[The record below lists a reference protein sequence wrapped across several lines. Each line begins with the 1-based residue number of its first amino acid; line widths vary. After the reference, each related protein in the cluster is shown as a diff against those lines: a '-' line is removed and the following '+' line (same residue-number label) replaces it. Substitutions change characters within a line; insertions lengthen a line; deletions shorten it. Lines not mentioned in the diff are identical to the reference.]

1 MLEPFAKCLA
11 TSNDFRLKKEIRQQI
26 FTYFIKQSDEGLDY
40 EASGAENPKQ
50 QIRNFNDTG
59 IKKRKHK
66 KKVVQESESEEEE
79 EEEEEEAEEEA
90 EAEQEV
96 QKDEEEDA
104 EIGGSDDGDD
114 AMEVEESNVDWGA
127 KDPRAGGV
135 DVVLPQLKP
144 DYAELADMLFRIASD
159 KAIRSKNRKS
169 LYHLVKW

>member
-11 TSNDFRLKKEIRQQI
+11 TSNDFRLKKEIRQQV
-26 FTYFIKQSDEGLDY
+26 FTYLIKQSDEALDY
-40 EASGAENPKQ
+40 EASGAENPNQ

-59 IKKRKHK
+59 VKKRKHRK
-66 KKVVQESESEEEE
+66 KKVEESESEEEE
-79 EEEEEEAEEEA
+79 VEEEA
-90 EAEQEV
+90 EAEQQV
-96 QKDEEEDA
+96 QQDEEEDA